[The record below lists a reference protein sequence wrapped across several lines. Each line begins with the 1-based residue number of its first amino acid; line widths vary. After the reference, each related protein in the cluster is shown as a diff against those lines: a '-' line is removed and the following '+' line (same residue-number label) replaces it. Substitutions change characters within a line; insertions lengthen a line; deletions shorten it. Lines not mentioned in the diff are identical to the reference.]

1 VKDPPPPPI
10 MPTSAMIDQTP
21 DMENDFEGDD
31 EDNDDDNLELEKA

>member
-1 VKDPPPPPI
+1 